1 MLELKVFATTPGLN
15 LHLWFIILHMYVY
28 VHDGGSIHMKVRGQA
43 YGVVYSYFAW
53 SLGLEPGLTGQ
64 PSHQLTFT
72 LDLED

>member
-1 MLELKVFATTPGLN
+1 MCMMEAC
-15 LHLWFIILHMYVY
+15 Y
-28 VHDGGSIHMKVRGQA
+28 SIHMKVRGQA

-72 LDLED
+72 LDLEDSFGGQDLIRLPVLTLHSQSSL

>member
-1 MLELKVFATTPGLN
+1 MCMCMMEAC
-15 LHLWFIILHMYVY
+15 Y
-28 VHDGGSIHMKVRGQA
+28 SIHMKVRGQA